1 MIYNPSVAY
10 SPSYP
15 QYNGSYGGRK
25 RRYNKKYYPKQNYY
39 RKGFKGFSKKKQNQP
54 LGGFGVY
61 NSQIMVFIIALA
73 TAFLKKNKVNANYTM
88 LGTLIAGFAL
98 KGNVGSALKNVA
110 FMKLAEQFVNGEL
123 LDKNKWEIEIG
134 KGISPTS
141 VPPATPY
148 QGLGALLLSNS
159 NTSWDG
165 MPLTNPNF
173 SEGSGLG
180 SMKYTNAGRY

>member
-1 MIYNPSVAY
+1 MIYNPTVAY
-10 SPSYP
+10 SPGYP
-15 QYNGSYGGRK
+15 QYNGYSGRK
-25 RRYNKKYYPKQNYY
+25 KYYKKKYYPKKSY
-39 RKGFKGFSKKKQNQP
+39 RKGFRGFSKKKQNQP
-54 LGGFGVY
+54 LGSFGVY
-61 NSQIMVFIIALA
+61 NSQIMVFGFSLIL
-73 TAFLKKNKVNANYTM
+73 AFLKKNKINNNYT
-88 LGTLIAGFAL
+88 TLVTLVAGFML
-98 KGNVGSALKNVA
+98 KNSVGSSLKSVG
-110 FMKLAEQFVNGEL
+110 FMKLAEQLVNGEL

-141 VPPATPY
+141 VPPATSY